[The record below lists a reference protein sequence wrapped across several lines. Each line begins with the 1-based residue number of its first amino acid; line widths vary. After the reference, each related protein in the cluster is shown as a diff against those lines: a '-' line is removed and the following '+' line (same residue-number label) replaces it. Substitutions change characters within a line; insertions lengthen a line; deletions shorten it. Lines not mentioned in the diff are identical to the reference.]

1 MWITLL
7 LISHPLFQGDE
18 RQQRAGRGCGILQRG
33 GEDGHDGGDR
43 GGVGGRRGNVLGGI
57 VGRIAKYSL
66 CITV

>member
-18 RQQRAGRGCGILQRG
+18 RQQRAGRGCGIRQRG

-43 GGVGGRRGNVLGGI
+43 GLSGRMTR
-57 VGRIAKYSL
+57 KCSL
-66 CITV
+66 RNSRSYCKI